1 MGQVVRKKVW
11 FYGYDP
17 VEQVVCR
24 LPRSGENKMTRSEE
38 RPKFRKALSRIS
50 LAGTGDHLREV
61 KKDLDLLNVRR
72 HFGVFHE

>member
-24 LPRSGENKMTRSEE
+24 LPRSGENKMTRGEE
-38 RPKFRKALSRIS
+38 RDPNLERRFLEFTWRGRGIISVRLRKTLI
-50 LAGTGDHLREV
+50 
-61 KKDLDLLNVRR
+61 
-72 HFGVFHE
+72 